1 MNCKPVT
8 QYIFQRLC
16 LVDLVATSAIV
27 KSMLKEIYNVEE
39 RRLNVIPFKFDIKSN
54 NVNQRC
60 IFDVEFYNIA

>member
-39 RRLNVIPFKFDIKSN
+39 RRLNVIPFKFDIK
-54 NVNQRC
+54 
-60 IFDVEFYNIA
+60 